1 MRPAEIPDRL
11 EVVDSHTEG
20 EPTRVIVSGW
30 GELAGATMAERRD
43 ELRRHHDA
51 LRRAVVCEPRGHEAV
66 VGALLTPPVSPGSI
80 AGVIFFDKAGYLGMC
95 GHGTIGVVRTLEFL
109 GRLDA
114 GAPATGVRTLRLD
127 TPVGTVTAEIPAGG
141 PGGGAAGAGAGGGLA
156 GERGEGGEPGLPG
169 TVTGVSLDPSGEQD
183 FEVRDGWDRDE
194 GAVTVINVPARCHAV
209 DVTVEVPW
217 LGRVTGDVAYGGN
230 WFFLTGVGQLGGVP
244 LARDQIPALTAATLR
259 IRQALA
265 AAGITG
271 DDGAEIDHVEVFGP
285 PSGPWANS
293 RNFVLCPGGT
303 YDRSPCGTGTSAKLA
318 VLHARGELAL
328 GQRWRQESLTG
339 GLFSAWLTRSAGE
352 LVPHI
357 RGRAFVTGRTTLLF
371 DPRDPFRGGLPQS

>member
-1 MRPAEIPDRL
+1 MSNDELPDRL

-20 EPTRVIVSGW
+20 EPTRVVVGGW
-30 GELAGATMAERRD
+30 GEVAGATMAERRD

-66 VGALLTPPVSPGSI
+66 VGALLTPPVEPGSS
-80 AGVIFFDKAGYLGMC
+80 AGVIFFDNAGYLGMC
-95 GHGTIGVVRTLEFL
+95 GHGTIGVVRTLDFL
-109 GRLDA
+109 GRLGRSDA
-114 GAPATGVRTLRLD
+114 ERRSDAEAPAASVTSDSPPTRPRARTVRLD

-141 PGGGAAGAGAGGGLA
+141 DGGGEEQGQDGA
-156 GERGEGGEPGLPG
+156 
-169 TVTGVSLDPSGEQD
+169 
-183 FEVRDGWDRDE
+183 VRDGWDRDE

-209 DVTVEVPW
+209 DVAVEVPW

-230 WFFLTGVGQLGGVP
+230 WFFLTGIGQLGGLP
-244 LARDQIPALTAATLR
+244 LTRDEVGALTAATLR
-259 IRQALA
+259 IRAALA

-271 DDGAEIDHVEVFGP
+271 DGGAEIDHVEVFGP

-293 RNFVLCPGGT
+293 RNFVLCPGGA

-318 VLHARGELAL
+318 TLYARGEIAL
-328 GQRWRQESLTG
+328 GQRWRQESITG
-339 GLFSAWLTRSAGE
+339 GLFSAWLTRDGDD
-352 LVPHI
+352 LVPHV

-371 DPRDPFRGGLPQS
+371 DPRDPFRGGFPPP